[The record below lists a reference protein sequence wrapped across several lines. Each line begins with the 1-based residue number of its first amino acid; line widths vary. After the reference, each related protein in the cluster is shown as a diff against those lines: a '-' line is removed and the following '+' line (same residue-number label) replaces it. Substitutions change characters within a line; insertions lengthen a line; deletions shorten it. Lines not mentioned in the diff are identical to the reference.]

1 MSGRDHSYEKG
12 RVRLFW
18 FFITFVNDLFVFFAE
33 STDNFVSCK
42 SLLPFALKVIYS
54 DTFGNY

>member
-1 MSGRDHSYEKG
+1 MGEVIALKKIKCD
-12 RVRLFW
+12 RLV
-18 FFITFVNDLFVFFAE
+18 FITFVNDLFVFFAE

-42 SLLPFALKVIYS
+42 SLLCFPLKLIYS